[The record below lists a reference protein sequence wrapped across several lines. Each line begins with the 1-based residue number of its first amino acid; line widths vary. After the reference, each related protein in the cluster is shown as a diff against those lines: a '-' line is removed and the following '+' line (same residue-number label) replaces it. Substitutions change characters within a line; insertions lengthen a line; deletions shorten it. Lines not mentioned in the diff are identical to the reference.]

1 MRERTTWSLEAIA
14 ARTAAEQERTADDP
28 RAMNQ
33 DHHSQQPSA
42 DQYEIGGPSDFA
54 EDVTPPN
61 WKDEQA
67 AGETKRDEIGLPQ
80 FDSDTFKQ
88 GALDEEHLLKKSEV
102 CSKVASLILGEAT
115 EAAVEDQAVELMDLS
130 DATLLS
136 MYARVLEA
144 KGQVPPQF
152 LKNKGDDKGDDKGQ
166 EQDKEA
172 AQQKQQ
178 QDQAEDQ
185 EGQEGKEA
193 AQQKQQQD
201 QAEDQEGQEGK
212 EAAQQKQQQD
222 QAEDQ
227 EGQEGK
233 EAAQQKQQQQ
243 QQGEGQE
250 GDQEQGK
257 EAEALK
263 QASEALTLLAQQQP
277 FQAQAQQLLSL
288 VQQQL
293 AQQQQQAC
301 STPMSQQQQQAQQQ
315 MQQAQ
320 QMMEQAQ
327 QMMQQAQQPQPQ
339 QSMEDELLQQLQQE
353 PGQDDLMEETIEM
366 ESPSMDV
373 GEIALDQQDAETLGQ
388 LFASNPEVQQ
398 ARQAQALETGVPQAP
413 SAPMTRTA
421 SVNPSLRTVGT
432 QPTGGVSQL
441 GGAAAADSGSQ
452 DTDKLSA
459 LWNSAPDVKDV
470 FR

>member
-166 EQDKEA
+166 EQD
-172 AQQKQQ
+172 
-178 QDQAEDQ
+178 
-185 EGQEGKEA
+185 
-193 AQQKQQQD
+193 
-201 QAEDQEGQEGK
+201 K